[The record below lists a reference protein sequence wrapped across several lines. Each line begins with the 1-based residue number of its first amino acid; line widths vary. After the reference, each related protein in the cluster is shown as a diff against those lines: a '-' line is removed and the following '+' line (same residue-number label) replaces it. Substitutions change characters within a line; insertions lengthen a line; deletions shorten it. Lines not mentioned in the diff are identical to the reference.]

1 MQIEDAGALVTGGA
15 SGLGEA
21 TVRRLTGRGAGVPN
35 DDRDEARAEAMA
47 KELGRGTQFAAA
59 DVTDADQVQTAVDQ
73 AASGAPL
80 RIVVNCAGLGWA
92 GRVVNRDGSPHD
104 LGAFQFVVN
113 VNLIG
118 TFNGMRFGAA
128 AIAKTDP
135 VGNDGERGV
144 VINTASVAAFDGQIG
159 QIA

>member
-1 MQIEDAGALVTGGA
+1 
-15 SGLGEA
+15 
-21 TVRRLTGRGAGVPN
+21 
-35 DDRDEARAEAMA
+35 
-47 KELGRGTQFAAA
+47 
-59 DVTDADQVQTAVDQ
+59 VDQ
-73 AASGAPL
+73 AAAAAPL

-118 TFNGMRFGAA
+118 TFNGMRLGAA

-135 VGNDGERGV
+135 VNDDGARGV
-144 VINTASVAAFDGQIG
+144 IVNTASIAALVEHMVENDYLNGEVVRLDGAIRMPPK
-159 QIA
+159 